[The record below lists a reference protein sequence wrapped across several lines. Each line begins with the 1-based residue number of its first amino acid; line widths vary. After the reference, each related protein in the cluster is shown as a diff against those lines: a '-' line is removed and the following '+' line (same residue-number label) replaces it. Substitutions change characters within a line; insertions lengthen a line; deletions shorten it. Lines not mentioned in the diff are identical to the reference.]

1 MVPAEAALPTLRS
14 LRAAMAVA
22 AHGSTTAAA
31 GALHLSQPTVARA
44 IAQMEAAL
52 GLRLF
57 ERSRHGMRPTAQGAP
72 LFARMRETLA
82 HLARADAGPWRTAV
96 GGGRLA
102 AQVSERQL
110 DVVVLLATAGSQRR
124 AASRLGMAQA
134 SVQQALAQVEH
145 LAGEPLFDRLAGG
158 LRPTSRGAWVAH
170 HAALA
175 LREMQALA
183 EDAAAAR
190 GRLRGRL
197 AIGTLPYST
206 GAVVSAALQHVS
218 ARWPELQLSVVDG
231 TYDTLRSSLQQA
243 QIDIMVGALRPQV
256 PADLRQVQL
265 FHDPL
270 AFLVRAGH
278 PLLTRRRL
286 RLVDLG
292 RAQWVL
298 PMAGSPAWEALARAF
313 DAHNLPAPSGVH
325 INSPA
330 LIATLLQQS
339 DRLAVAPPSQW
350 HGELQAGLL
359 ATLQVALPHP
369 PRAIGFTVRT
379 GFAPTPALAAFQEA
393 LAAAAAPRR

>member
-14 LRAAMAVA
+14 LRAVMAIA

-44 IAQMEAAL
+44 TAQMEAAL
-52 GLRLF
+52 GLHLF
-57 ERSRHGMRPTAQGAP
+57 ERSRQGMRPTVQGAP
-72 LFARMRETLA
+72 LLARMRETLA

-124 AASRLGMAQA
+124 AASRLGVAQA

-278 PLLTRRRL
+278 PLLARRRL
-286 RLVDLG
+286 RLADLR

-313 DAHNLPAPSGVH
+313 DAHDLPAPSGVH

-393 LAAAAAPRR
+393 LAAAATRQG

>member
-1 MVPAEAALPTLRS
+1 MTDRVAPAPTLRA
-14 LRAAMAVA
+14 LRAAVAVA
-22 AHGSTTAAA
+22 AAGSTTAAA

-44 IAQMEAAL
+44 IAQLEQAL
-52 GLRLF
+52 GLPLF
-57 ERSRHGMRPTAQGAP
+57 ERSRQGMRPTEQGAP
-72 LFARMRETLA
+72 LFGRMRETLA
-82 HLARADAGPWRTAV
+82 HLGRADAGPFRTAI

-102 AQVSERQL
+102 ARAGARQL
-110 DVVVLLATAGSQRR
+110 DVVVMLAAAGSQRR
-124 AASRLGMAQA
+124 AAARLDMTQA
-134 SVQQALAQVEH
+134 SVQQALAQLEH

-175 LREMQALA
+175 LREMQALV

-190 GRLRGRL
+190 GRRLGRL
-197 AIGTLPYST
+197 SIGTLPYST
-206 GAVVSAALQHVS
+206 GAVLSAALQQVS
-218 ARWPELQLSVVDG
+218 ARWPELHLSVVDG
-231 TYDTLRSSLQQA
+231 TYDALRGSLQQA

-256 PADLRQVQL
+256 PTDLRQVHL

-270 AFLVRAGH
+270 ALLVRAGH
-278 PLLTRRRL
+278 PLLARRRL
-286 RLVDLG
+286 RLADLG

-298 PMAGSPAWEALARAF
+298 PMSGSPAWEALVRSFAAR
-313 DAHNLPAPSGVH
+313 DLPAPVGVH

-350 HGELQAGLL
+350 HGELRAGLL
-359 ATLQVALPHP
+359 ATLPLALPHP
-369 PRAIGFTVRT
+369 PRAIGYTVRA

-393 LAAAAAPRR
+393 LTSAAAPRG